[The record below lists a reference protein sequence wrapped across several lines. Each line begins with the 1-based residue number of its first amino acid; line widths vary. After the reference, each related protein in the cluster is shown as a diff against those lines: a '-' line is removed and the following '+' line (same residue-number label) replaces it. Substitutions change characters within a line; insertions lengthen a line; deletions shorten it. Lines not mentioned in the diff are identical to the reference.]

1 MALAHVCL
9 SLHQR
14 SPSITQE
21 AICQK
26 NECLSHSDLSVKVIA
41 LSNALTTQLNLRPG
55 QVAAVLSSNTD
66 VFLYSLMAIVDAGGI
81 VAPLNTRWS
90 AQEAAAATQLCHATF
105 LFAEPSLTS
114 IVTDIFKRC
123 SRLRAVVWLGQAPSP
138 HSFAINAPYVST
150 NTLMQA
156 QLLYTHTPRTL
167 QLQQPSSG
175 TAFICFTS
183 GTTGTPKGVAL
194 SHTALHYQSMAKLAT
209 VGYSRDDIYLHMAPL
224 FHVGG
229 ISSALAVTAA
239 AAGRHVLMPRY
250 SAAEAWRL
258 MQQHRVTALIAVPTM
273 IDDLARHGAAQR
285 SQGGSSAGC
294 VSSVTKLLVGAGGM
308 SQQLQVGCCD
318 VISW

>member
-1 MALAHVCL
+1 MAPAHVCL
-9 SLHQR
+9 PLRQR
-14 SPSITQE
+14 SPSNSQE
-21 AICQK
+21 AICQS
-26 NECLSHSDLSVKVIA
+26 NECLSQTDLSVKVIA
-41 LSNALTTQLNLRPG
+41 LSNALSTQLNLRPG

-66 VFLYSLMAIVDAGGI
+66 VLLYSVLAILDAGTT

-105 LFAEPSLTS
+105 LFAEPSLAS

-123 SRLRAVVWLGQAPSP
+123 RRLRAVVWLGQAPSP
-138 HSFAINAPYVST
+138 QSFSVNAPYVST

-156 QLLYTHTPRTL
+156 QLLYPHAPRTL
-167 QLQQPSSG
+167 QLQQPSNG

-194 SHTALHYQSMAKLAT
+194 SHSALHYQSMAKLAT
-209 VGYSRDDIYLHMAPL
+209 VGYSRDDVYLHMAPL
-224 FHVGG
+224 CHVGG
-229 ISSALAVTAA
+229 ISSALAVTA

-273 IDDLARHGAAQR
+273 IDDLARHAAAQR
-285 SQGGSSAGC
+285 SQGGAAAGC
-294 VSSVTKLLVGAGGM
+294 VPSVTKLLVGAGGM
-308 SQQLQVGCCD
+308 SQQLQVG
-318 VISW
+318 